1 VRPLSNLPT
10 RLQLLLLAG
19 LAAVPGLALLTWS
32 GVHVRHEAV
41 ARARVQSQRLADGI
55 AGQHETV
62 IAGIQQ
68 LFVAL
73 SRMPQVRGRDPSVQP
88 ILAELLAQNPHLI
101 NIFVI
106 DRGGVVWSSAVGAS
120 GHRSDDRRYFRAAL
134 ATGRLSVG
142 EYAVS
147 RSTSRPTLQ
156 FAYPY
161 RDARGELAGVIGVAL
176 SLESYASVLERHP
189 IPPGSSY
196 LLVDR
201 DGLILTRSAD
211 RERYQGTPFTPATFA
226 AMRAAPDAGT
236 DVAMTMVGDE
246 RVVAW
251 RKVRL
256 PGEEAPYLY
265 VRTGIPIADVLAA
278 SNLELRWN
286 LTLALALL
294 VPVMALV
301 VLAGKRWLVDRLA
314 LLEAAS
320 ARMAAGDLDV
330 RVSAQVQGGELGSLA
345 AAFDRMA
352 EQLAA
357 RAQALA
363 QAQRLEAVGRLA
375 GGVAHDINNML
386 AVILGEAELLKAE
399 LPQEHPGQQA
409 AAEIERAGARSRD
422 ITRQLLAFSRRQVT
436 SPRPVA
442 LGAHLAA
449 ARSTLDRLV
458 GPERRL
464 AVEVA
469 QDAWPARIDPAQL
482 DQILMNLLVNARDAT
497 PAGSVI
503 RVEVGNASLDEAACR
518 DQAGARPGDFVRLRV
533 VDEGVGMDAATLA
546 QVFEPFFTTKGVH
559 QGTGLGLATV
569 YGIAAQSGGFVTARS
584 APGRGATFEVHL
596 PRSTEAAVEAP
607 AAAAAR
613 AGSGVVL
620 LVEDDEP
627 VRRTAH
633 RMLESL
639 GYAVVVAATPEEAL
653 AASGDPARRLDVLL
667 TDVMMPGMQG
677 PELRRLVEALR
688 PGLPAVFMSGHAA
701 DAHLASD
708 EPGGRAHFLQKPFSR
723 ADLADRLREALGR

>member
-1 VRPLSNLPT
+1 M
-10 RLQLLLLAG
+10 
-19 LAAVPGLALLTWS
+19 PGLTLLTWS
-32 GVHVRHEAV
+32 GVHLRHEAM

-55 AGQHETV
+55 AAQHETV
-62 IAGIQQ
+62 VAGIQQ

-73 SRMPQVRGRDPSVQP
+73 SRMPQVRGRDASIQP
-88 ILAELLAQNPHLI
+88 VLAELLASNPLLI

-106 DRGGVVWSSAVGAS
+106 DREGIVWSSAAGTS
-120 GHRSDDRRYFRAAL
+120 GHRSDDRRYFRDAL

-147 RSTSRPTLQ
+147 RSTGKPTLQ

-161 RDARGELAGVIGVAL
+161 RDARGEAGGVIGVAL
-176 SLESYASVLERHP
+176 SLESYAGVLQGHP

-211 RERYQGTPFTPATFA
+211 RERYQGTPFTPSTFE

-236 DVAMTMVGDE
+236 DVGMTMVGDE

-256 PGEEAPYLY
+256 PGEAEPYLY
-265 VRTGIPIADVLAA
+265 VRTGLPVAAVLAE
-278 SNLELRWN
+278 SNLELRRN

-301 VLAGKRWLVDRLA
+301 VWAGRRWLVDRLA

-352 EQLAA
+352 GQLAA

-399 LPQEHPGQQA
+399 LPPDHPGHQA
-409 AAEIERAGARSRD
+409 AVEIERAGARSRD
-422 ITRQLLAFSRRQVT
+422 ITRQLLAFSRKQVA

-482 DQILMNLLVNARDAT
+482 DQVLMNLLVNARDAT
-497 PAGSVI
+497 PAGGLI
-503 RVEVGNASLDEAACR
+503 RIEVGNASLDEAACR
-518 DQAGARPGDFVRLRV
+518 AHAGALPGDYVRLRV

-546 QVFEPFFTTKGVH
+546 QVFEPFFTTKGAH

-584 APGRGATFEVHL
+584 APGQGATFEVHL
-596 PRSTEAAVEAP
+596 PRSMEPAVEAP

-620 LVEDDEP
+620 LVDDDAP
-627 VRRTAH
+627 VRRTTH

-639 GYAVVVAATPEEAL
+639 GYEVLEAATPEEAL
-653 AASGDPARRLDVLL
+653 AISEDLARRLEVLL
-667 TDVMMPGMQG
+667 TDVVMPGMQG
-677 PELRRLVEALR
+677 PELRRRVEALR

-701 DAHLASD
+701 DAHLAAD
-708 EPGGRAHFLQKPFSR
+708 AARGRVQFLQKPFTR
-723 ADLADRLREALGR
+723 ADLAERLREALGR